1 MKIGI
6 ISDTHDHIGN
16 LQKALQSLRAQDVNT
31 VLHCGDVCSPQ
42 MIRCMKDFDVWIA
55 QGNTD
60 YYFSLKD
67 TIIEAFGAARWAW
80 LHRLTFDGHALAM
93 LHGDN
98 EEVLNNLIQSG
109 EYTYVLHGHTHRKR
123 DDRIGRTRVINPGS
137 LGGTYRQQRSF
148 CVLDL
153 ITGIPR
159 FSEILSDSNF

>member
-1 MKIGI
+1 MKVGI

-31 VLHCGDVCSPQ
+31 ILHCGDVCSPQ
-42 MIRCMKDFDVWIA
+42 VVHFMRDFDVWIA

-60 YYFSLKD
+60 YYFSLTD
-67 TIIEAFGAARWAW
+67 TIVETFGKARWAW
-80 LHRLTFDGHALAM
+80 LHRLTFNGCSLAM

-98 EEVLNNLIQSG
+98 EEVLNSLIMSG
-109 EYTYVLHGHTHRKR
+109 EYAYVLHGHTHRKR

-137 LGGTYRQQRSF
+137 LGGSYRQQRSF

-153 ITGIPR
+153 TSGIPR
-159 FSEILSDSNF
+159 FSELTSDSSL